1 MWIIKC
7 AALILEPALIKE
19 TTVVVFES
27 YYGLVKLLSSDK
39 VVIQFSQRI
48 LSRSITCK

>member
-1 MWIIKC
+1 MWITKC
-7 AALILEPALIKE
+7 AAIILEPALIRE
-19 TTVVVFES
+19 NAVVVFES

-39 VVIQFSQRI
+39 VVIQLSQPI